1 LGSGKPAAILNVRDL
16 VQSAARLSSLNTKR
30 TIPLAAQTQKRI
42 LVVDDTIT
50 ARILMKNI
58 LESAGYIIKT
68 ANDGTDALKLL
79 EKDKFDMLVTDI
91 EMPKMNGIE
100 LTAAVRKS
108 GLKLPIILVTS
119 MTDQKFRDQGTEAG
133 ADAFFVKS
141 SFDQNNLLDVIK
153 RLI

>member
-1 LGSGKPAAILNVRDL
+1 M
-16 VQSAARLSSLNTKR
+16 SSLNTKR

>member
-1 LGSGKPAAILNVRDL
+1 VAA
-16 VQSAARLSSLNTKR
+16 
-30 TIPLAAQTQKRI
+30 KRI

-58 LESAGYIIKT
+58 LESAGYLIKT
-68 ANDGTDALKLL
+68 ANDGTEALKLL
-79 EKDKFDMLVTDI
+79 EKEQFDLLVTDI

-100 LTAAVRKS
+100 LTSAVRKS
-108 GLKLPIILVTS
+108 GQVIPIILVTS
-119 MTDQKFRDQGTEAG
+119 MTDQHYREKGTAAG

-153 RLI
+153 RLL